1 MIIPKHTKILFMVD
15 RATLVDEIETLSASG
30 KIITAVTPLREMQE
44 PHMNGVVITDWLI
57 VFYDAAEHSLHPTKG
72 RRGTSK

>member
-1 MIIPKHTKILFMVD
+1 MVD